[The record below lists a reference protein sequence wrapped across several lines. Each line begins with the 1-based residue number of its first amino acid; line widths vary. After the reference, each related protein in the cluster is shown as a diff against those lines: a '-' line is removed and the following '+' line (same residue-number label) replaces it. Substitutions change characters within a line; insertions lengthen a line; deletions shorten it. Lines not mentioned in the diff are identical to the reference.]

1 MNFPTRY
8 LPSLLTIKDK
18 VRQTRM
24 LRKSKKLYKQGKYYT
39 RKQVSSFKSKPSKHL
54 ANARRIYKVQNVL
67 PNAELSKVTGC
78 SIDALNKIVKKGEGA
93 YFSSGSRP
101 NQTAQSWGYARLASA
116 ITGGKSAA
124 VDYKILEEGCNHR
137 GKAYTLARESKRKYG
152 YGQGRTRKVAV

>member
-1 MNFPTRY
+1 MKFPTRY

-18 VRQTRM
+18 VKQTRM
-24 LRKSKKLYKQGKYYT
+24 LRKSQKMYKQGKYYT
-39 RKQVSSFKSKPSKHL
+39 RKPVPSFKSKPSKHL
-54 ANARRIYKVQNVL
+54 ANARRIYKVENVL
-67 PNAELSKVTGC
+67 PNTELAKATGC
-78 SIDALNKIVKKGEGA
+78 SIAALNKIVKKGEGA

-137 GKAYTLARESKRKYG
+137 GKAYTLAREAKRKYG
-152 YGQGRTRKVAV
+152 YGQGKTRKVIV

>member
-1 MNFPTRY
+1 MKFPTRY

-18 VRQTRM
+18 AKQTRM
-24 LRKSKKLYKQGKYYT
+24 LRKSQKMYKQGKYYT
-39 RKQVSSFKSKPSKHL
+39 RKPVPSFKSKPSKHL

-137 GKAYTLARESKRKYG
+137 GKAYMLAREAKRKYG
-152 YGQGRTRKVAV
+152 YGQGKTRKVIV

>member
-8 LPSLLTIKDK
+8 LPSLLTLKDK
-18 VRQTRM
+18 VKQTRM
-24 LRKSKKLYKQGKYYT
+24 LQKSQKQYKKGKYYT
-39 RKQVSSFKSKPSKHL
+39 RKPVSSFKSKPSKHL
-54 ANARRIYKVQNVL
+54 ANARRIYKVDNVL
-67 PNAELSKVTGC
+67 PNTELSKVTGC

-137 GKAYTLARESKRKYG
+137 GKAYTLAREAKRKYG
-152 YGQGRTRKVAV
+152 YGQGKTRKVAV

>member
-1 MNFPTRY
+1 MKFPTRY

-18 VRQTRM
+18 AKQTRM
-24 LRKSKKLYKQGKYYT
+24 LRKSQKMYKQGKYYT
-39 RKQVSSFKSKPSKHL
+39 RKPVPSFKSKPSKHL

-137 GKAYTLARESKRKYG
+137 GKAYTLAREAKRKYG
-152 YGQGRTRKVAV
+152 YGQGKTRKVAV